1 MIVHEIADTIATI
14 TLDAPATR
22 NALSMAGWQA
32 LTATVET
39 VAAARPNAVVLR
51 AAAAGMFCSGSDL
64 REIAGLADDAAARA
78 PFRLAMRAALAGL
91 AALPM
96 PVIAAID
103 GDCFGAGVA
112 LALAA
117 DVRIAGPRAVF
128 AITPARLGITYPQQD
143 IARLIAAV
151 GPGQAARLLYG
162 AARIDATEAARI
174 GLVEILTDEVDAAA
188 IAMLTTWPRCRQ
200 PVLLRSN
207 RPSPVHRLAKTRRS
221 MPRSIMPLPAPISAK
236 GWPRF
241 VNAVRHGSTRQPD
254 PQRRQLPLRS
264 ACQACFSGP
273 IMLWARS
280 TRPAFPP
287 ARALAEVQ

>member
-32 LTATVET
+32 LAAAVET
-39 VAAARPNAVVLR
+39 VAAGNPRAVVLR

-64 REIAGLADDAAARA
+64 REIAGLADDATARA

-117 DVRIAGPRAVF
+117 DVRVAGPRAVF

-174 GLVEILTDEVDAAA
+174 GLVEILTDEADTAA
-188 IAMLTTWPRCRQ
+188 IAMADDMAAL
-200 PVLLRSN
+200 
-207 RPSPVHRLAKTRRS
+207 SPASLVALKQAVARAPLGEDPALDAAFDNAFASADFREGLAAFRER
-221 MPRSIMPLPAPISAK
+221 
-236 GWPRF
+236 
-241 VNAVRHGSTRQPD
+241 
-254 PQRRQLPLRS
+254 
-264 ACQACFSGP
+264 
-273 IMLWARS
+273 
-280 TRPAFPP
+280 RPARFDPT
-287 ARALAEVQ
+287 A